1 MKKLGFTLAEIIIAV
16 AVVGA
21 IAAVSIPLVNTVIP
35 DGKKVQVLK
44 TYKQLIS
51 LNQELLSSPSI
62 YVESNGCTGLDC
74 TQEPL
79 GWSPAN
85 EILKDYVQ
93 GDTKYIAI
101 LADFLNA
108 TEFDFS
114 SEVPNFT
121 TRDGVVWS
129 LSKEDEDD
137 LYILTIDIDSSGDD
151 CIHSDECENP
161 DQFKFLINPMG
172 KVFGGDSL
180 TITYLANPHKL
191 SDRKN
196 DFKNSIKYANEL
208 EEQAKAEAEKAKT
221 ENSQ

>member
-62 YVESNGCTGLDC
+62 YVESNGCIGLGC
-74 TQEPL
+74 TQKPL

-85 EILKDYVQ
+85 ANLGNYVKD
-93 GDTKYIAI
+93 GTKYIAI

-114 SEVPNFT
+114 SKVPNFT

-129 LSKEDEDD
+129 LSKEKD

-151 CIHSDECENP
+151 CTHSDKCENP

-208 EEQAKAEAEKAKT
+208 KK
-221 ENSQ
+221 